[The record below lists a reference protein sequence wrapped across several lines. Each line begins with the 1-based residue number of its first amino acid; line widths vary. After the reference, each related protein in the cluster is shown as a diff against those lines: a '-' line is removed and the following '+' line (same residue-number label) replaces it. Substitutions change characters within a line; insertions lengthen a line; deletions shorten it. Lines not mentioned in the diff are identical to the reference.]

1 MEEEEKNKET
11 ENNDLGNNQS
21 LNSNEISNND
31 TTNNSEAFR
40 HVSNQKI
47 KINEEKLKDAKEKSM
62 EIKSESNIS
71 NSHDKN
77 PNNLTKDNNLMQSTF
92 QITDHHNIYYLRLN
106 RCLTAKLKKII
117 LLILLIISIFFLF
130 ISIFDIINTIKK
142 SNFYKENK
150 FLMNYFVVFFTQS
163 AYSLSLFW
171 FQGLI
176 IILEPK
182 DNLLFNILS
191 LLLIFIVITLR
202 TVLVIKNDNKNST
215 LLFNFLSCF
224 CLTFINL
231 ALFLITLKILKM
243 KKNVQ
248 QNIEEII
255 NFTDILQGTNSKIA
269 EKNNQLML
277 NNSGIDNKQDS
288 KNENTKDGIS
298 ALVEESNNNSSSVNN
313 ESISEQK

>member
-11 ENNDLGNNQS
+11 ENIDLGNNQS

-31 TTNNSEAFR
+31 TTNNSEASR

-62 EIKSESNIS
+62 EIKSESNI
-71 NSHDKN
+71 NTGKDRN
-77 PNNLTKDNNLMQSTF
+77 PNNGKDNILMQSTF
-92 QITDHHNIYYLRLN
+92 NYTDHHNIYYLRIN
-106 RCLTAKLKKII
+106 RCLTAKVKKII
-117 LLILLIISIFFLF
+117 LLVLLIISIFFLF

-150 FLMNYFVVFFTQS
+150 FLMNYFVVFFPQS

-182 DNLLFNILS
+182 DNLLFNIVS
-191 LLLIFIVITLR
+191 LIFIFIVITLR
-202 TVLVIKNDNKNST
+202 TVLVIKNDDKNST

>member
-11 ENNDLGNNQS
+11 ENIDLGNNQS

-62 EIKSESNIS
+62 EIKSESNIR
-71 NSHDKN
+71 NSLDKN
-77 PNNLTKDNNLMQSTF
+77 PNNLTKDNSLMQSTF
-92 QITDHHNIYYLRLN
+92 HYTAHHNIYYLRLN
-106 RCLTAKLKKII
+106 RCLTAKVKKII
-117 LLILLIISIFFLF
+117 LLVLLIISIFFLF

-163 AYSLSLFW
+163 AYSLSLLC

-176 IILEPK
+176 MILEPR
-182 DNLLFNILS
+182 DNLLFNIVS
-191 LLLIFIVITLR
+191 LIFIFIVITLR
-202 TVLVIKNDNKNST
+202 TVLVIKNDDKNST

>member
-11 ENNDLGNNQS
+11 ENIDLGNNQS

-31 TTNNSEAFR
+31 TTNNSEASR

-62 EIKSESNIS
+62 EIKSESNI
-71 NSHDKN
+71 NTGKDRN
-77 PNNLTKDNNLMQSTF
+77 PNNGKDNILMQSTF
-92 QITDHHNIYYLRLN
+92 NYTDHHNIYYLRIN
-106 RCLTAKLKKII
+106 RCLTAKVKKII
-117 LLILLIISIFFLF
+117 LLVLLIISIFFLF
-130 ISIFDIINTIKK
+130 ISIFDIVNAIKK
-142 SNFYKENK
+142 SNFYKGNK
-150 FLMNYFVVFFTQS
+150 FLMNHFIIFFTQS
-163 AYSLSLFW
+163 AYSLSLLC

-176 IILEPK
+176 MILEPK
-182 DNLLFNILS
+182 DNLLFNIVS
-191 LLLIFIVITLR
+191 LIFIFIVITLR
-202 TVLVIKNDNKNST
+202 TVLVIKNDDKNST

-243 KKNVQ
+243 KKHVQ

-255 NFTDILQGTNSKIA
+255 NFTDILQATNSKIV

-277 NNSGIDNKQDS
+277 NNSGIDNKQDN
-288 KNENTKDGIS
+288 KNESTKDGVS